1 MFGKR
6 RMSKKA
12 MAMDNEFDFDFDFE
26 KEMMMLISLVMVNQ
40 WILKRI
46 NPIVLQH

>member
-1 MFGKR
+1 MFGK
-6 RMSKKA
+6 KKNVQKA

-26 KEMMMLISLVMVNQ
+26 EEMNDADSLAMVNQ